1 MKTKVILI
9 VSTLFVLVSFAFI
22 SVKSKPVPVVS
33 EQPEIQLVDKIQQ
46 TKGFYL
52 EDENVWD

>member
-1 MKTKVILI
+1 MKTKIILI

-22 SVKSKPVPVVS
+22 SVKNKPVVAS
-33 EQPEIQLVDKIQQ
+33 DNPEIQVVEQIQP

>member
-1 MKTKVILI
+1 MKTKIILI

-22 SVKSKPVPVVS
+22 SVKNKPAVASDNPDIQVV
-33 EQPEIQLVDKIQQ
+33 EQIQP